1 MDAGTIGSL
10 ISNLGVPV
18 AFSLITMTA
27 IKYVYDTERA
37 KAEALHKEDCERLDK
52 TIDKIGDLTLAVK
65 DNSDSIRELINVQID
80 KENDKKEN

>member
-1 MDAGTIGSL
+1 MDWVNV

-18 AFSLITMTA
+18 AFALIMMWA

-37 KAEALHKEDCERLDK
+37 KSEKLHEEDCARLDK
-52 TIDKIGDLTLAVK
+52 TIEKIGDLTLAVK

-80 KENDKKEN
+80 NENDKKGE